1 MCHILLSFTINTLIV
16 TKKFLLPVFLIL
28 FSMSFGQQTKEFKE
42 VKKYYDY
49 QRFMLNSEFKKR
61 FDKEVGT
68 ANKLAVKS
76 DFNEFMLKLDGIQ
89 NTALVNAL
97 VKIKI
102 QEDVKRLRSRNTAEN
117 PGLDSER
124 TDRSGEVQYPGGFDL
139 MRNQII
145 ESFYTDAVL
154 SENKTLKTNLEFIIE
169 KDGSISSVKAHGDNI
184 TFNRQAEIALY
195 MLPEKFQ
202 PAYSKGTAVRHRFQL
217 PLAINIE

>member
-1 MCHILLSFTINTLIV
+1 M
-16 TKKFLLPVFLIL
+16 TKKFLHLFFLIL

-61 FDKEVGT
+61 FDKEVSN

-102 QEDVKRLRSRNTAEN
+102 QEDVKRLRSHNAADN
-117 PGLDSER
+117 LSLNS
-124 TDRSGEVQYPGGFDL
+124 DRSEVSAEAQYPGGFDL
-139 MRNQII
+139 MRTQII
-145 ESFYTDAVL
+145 ESFYTDAIL
-154 SENKTLKTNLEFIIE
+154 SESKTLKTNLEFVIE
-169 KDGSISSVKAHGDNI
+169 KDGSISSVKAYGDNI

-195 MLPEKFQ
+195 LLPEKFQ

-217 PLAINIE
+217 PLAMNIE